1 MRTLEEIHV
10 DIEELTERRRE
21 LWHLLSQSHDATL
34 ADELTTLN
42 ERLDDLWAEHRQT
55 RATLRFGD
63 RQHIVARARTE
74 ERLERTA
81 A

>member
-1 MRTLEEIHV
+1 M
-10 DIEELTERRRE
+10 
-21 LWHLLSQSHDATL
+21 
-34 ADELTTLN
+34 
-42 ERLDDLWAEHRQT
+42 
-55 RATLRFGD
+55 RFGD